1 MITIELND
9 EALQEG
15 LARLTGLMS
24 DLSPVMKDLG
34 ELLMLSTKERF
45 PQGVAPDGTP
55 WAPKAAATIERYL
68 SRGDRADSRP
78 LFGPSGALA
87 EEIFYDAGPDQVE
100 IGSNRIY
107 AAVMQFG
114 AAKGAFGPY
123 AGVDKK
129 GRRYSGTAPWGNIP
143 ARPFLGLSD
152 EDEVNLVATVE
163 EWLARVA
170 GGGA

>member
-1 MITIELND
+1 MITIELNAD
-9 EALQEG
+9 ALQEG

-24 DLSPVMKDLG
+24 DLSPVMQDLG

-78 LFGPSGALA
+78 LFGPSGALSQQ
-87 EEIFYDAGPDQVE
+87 IFYEAGPDHVE

-114 AAKGAFGPY
+114 AAKGAFGSTSRGGPI
-123 AGVDKK
+123 
-129 GRRYSGTAPWGNIP
+129 PWGNIP
-143 ARPFLGLSD
+143 ARPFLGISD
-152 EDEVNLVATVE
+152 EDEANLYATVE

-170 GGGA
+170 GGNGSR

>member
-15 LARLTGLMS
+15 LSRLTGLMS
-24 DLSPVMKDLG
+24 DLTPVMQDLG

-45 PQGVAPDGTP
+45 PKGIAPDGTP
-55 WAPKAAATIERYL
+55 WAAKTAATIQRYL

-78 LFGPSGALA
+78 LYGPSGALSQQ
-87 EEIFYDAGPDQVE
+87 IFYEAGPDQVE

-114 AAKGAFGPY
+114 AAKGAFGTTSRGGPI
-123 AGVDKK
+123 
-129 GRRYSGTAPWGNIP
+129 PWGNIP

-163 EWLARVA
+163 EWLARAA